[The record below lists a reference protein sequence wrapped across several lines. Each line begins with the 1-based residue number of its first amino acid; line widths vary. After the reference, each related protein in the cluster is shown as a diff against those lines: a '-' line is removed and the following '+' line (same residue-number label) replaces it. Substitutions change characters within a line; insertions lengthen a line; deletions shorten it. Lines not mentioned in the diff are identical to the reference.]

1 MSCHTLQFILYSPII
16 YSESFLFFLFFF
28 HVKGMME
35 AAMQNCAAAA
45 DAVSTVITSPLFSDD
60 APQINSIHVSLS
72 SPDTS
77 CYHNNH
83 AVWFKAYSFCI
94 LYFLNNTRDPDSFSA
109 VKIHCYNQKRV
120 SIEKLLIK
128 VLKPSKIKYVTVEV
142 LIGPF

>member
-1 MSCHTLQFILYSPII
+1 
-16 YSESFLFFLFFF
+16 
-28 HVKGMME
+28 ME

-109 VKIHCYNQKRV
+109 IKIHCYNQKRV
-120 SIEKLLIK
+120 KTFDQGIETIQNQVCYSGSFDWSILESDKN
-128 VLKPSKIKYVTVEV
+128 
-142 LIGPF
+142 